1 MRGAERSAV
10 PPFSSDS
17 GSINLSGSRAYI
29 SMAEAEIIVPKTG
42 RDGHTARI
50 ASMQELCSVL
60 ELLNAPDDLLGIV
73 GYFGRY
79 YR

>member
-1 MRGAERSAV
+1 
-10 PPFSSDS
+10 
-17 GSINLSGSRAYI
+17 
-29 SMAEAEIIVPKTG
+29 MAEADIIVPKTG